1 VTDRMMSEH
10 DQRILHSSEDPNW
23 RTPSDCFA
31 ALDREFQFNLDL
43 AADRTST
50 LVGVKMNSQ
59 IEESYLGPGSHLAE
73 NALTTDWVAL
83 GDDPQDVSG
92 FLNPPFSRTL
102 AAAYRTGRIKRD
114 GGWVEHPTDP
124 QLAQVYEIERWVR
137 KCWEESQKGVTV
149 VGLIPF
155 APQTD
160 WYRHYVYGH
169 IWDGGEPLGFWGW
182 SGHAAREERRLP
194 HRISFLRADG
204 SKANN
209 AGVNTAIIVWK
220 PNPGII
226 GPWQPH
232 QFYWSY
238 R

>member
-1 VTDRMMSEH
+1 MTDRVMSTH

-23 RTPSDCFA
+23 RTPKPCYFA
-31 ALDREFQFNLDL
+31 LNREFAFAWDL
-43 AADRTST
+43 AADGPSCLAPT
-50 LVGVKMNSQ
+50 KW
-59 IEESYLGPGSHLAE
+59 LGPGSSYGT
-73 NALTTDWVAL
+73 NALTCEWAVLMRGEA
-83 GDDPQDVSG
+83 G

-114 GGWVEHPTDP
+114 GVWMEHPIDP
-124 QLAQVYEIERWVR
+124 ELAKVYEIENWVR
-137 KCWEESQKGVTV
+137 KCWEESLKGATI

-160 WYRHYVYGH
+160 WYRRYIYGH
-169 IWDGGEPLGFWGW
+169 EWNEGQPFEDAKAEGFWGW
-182 SGHAAREERRLP
+182 AGHAAREERRLP
-194 HRISFLRADG
+194 HRISFLRPDG
-204 SKANN
+204 TKANN
-209 AGVNTAIIVWK
+209 AGVNTAVIVWK
-220 PNPGII
+220 PNYGIV